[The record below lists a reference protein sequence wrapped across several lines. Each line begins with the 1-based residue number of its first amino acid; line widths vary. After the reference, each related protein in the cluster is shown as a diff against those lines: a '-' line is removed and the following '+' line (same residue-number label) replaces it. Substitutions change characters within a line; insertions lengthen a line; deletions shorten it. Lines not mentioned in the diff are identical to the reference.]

1 MTGGHLT
8 ATCASCHADGVYAGK
23 STTCV
28 SCHRTNYDAT
38 RTPAHAAAGYSTDCT
53 TCHTTTQWL
62 GATFNHSTTQ
72 FPLTGA
78 HQAVSCASCHADGVY
93 RGKPT
98 TCISC
103 HQTDF
108 SRTTTPPHA
117 AAGFSTT
124 CTTCHTTTRWEGA
137 TFNHGTTAFPL
148 TGAHITTS
156 CATCHL
162 NNVYRGLPATCISC
176 HQQDYTSATNPSHS
190 GSAFPTTC
198 ATCHTTTRW
207 QGATFDHD
215 GPYFPI
221 YSGNHRGRWASCA
234 TCHTAPGNYT
244 VYTCMSSGC
253 HSRTSTDS
261 EHRGRSGYQYVA
273 TACYSCHPRGRS

>member
-1 MTGGHLT
+1 
-8 ATCASCHADGVYAGK
+8 
-23 STTCV
+23 
-28 SCHRTNYDAT
+28 
-38 RTPAHAAAGYSTDCT
+38 
-53 TCHTTTQWL
+53 
-62 GATFNHSTTQ
+62 
-72 FPLTGA
+72 
-78 HQAVSCASCHADGVY
+78 
-93 RGKPT
+93 
-98 TCISC
+98 
-103 HQTDF
+103 
-108 SRTTTPPHA
+108 
-117 AAGFSTT
+117 
-124 CTTCHTTTRWEGA
+124 
-137 TFNHGTTAFPL
+137 
-148 TGAHITTS
+148 S

>member
-1 MTGGHLT
+1 M
-8 ATCASCHADGVYAGK
+8 
-23 STTCV
+23 
-28 SCHRTNYDAT
+28 
-38 RTPAHAAAGYSTDCT
+38 
-53 TCHTTTQWL
+53 
-62 GATFNHSTTQ
+62 
-72 FPLTGA
+72 
-78 HQAVSCASCHADGVY
+78 SCASCHADGVY

-124 CTTCHTTTRWEGA
+124 YSPPHDDAVGRA

-176 HQQDYTSATNPSHS
+176 HQQDCTSATNPSHP

-198 ATCHTTTRW
+198 ATPATPRRAGRVRRSTTT
-207 QGATFDHD
+207 A
-215 GPYFPI
+215 
-221 YSGNHRGRWASCA
+221 
-234 TCHTAPGNYT
+234 
-244 VYTCMSSGC
+244 
-253 HSRTSTDS
+253 RTS
-261 EHRGRSGYQYVA
+261 
-273 TACYSCHPRGRS
+273 